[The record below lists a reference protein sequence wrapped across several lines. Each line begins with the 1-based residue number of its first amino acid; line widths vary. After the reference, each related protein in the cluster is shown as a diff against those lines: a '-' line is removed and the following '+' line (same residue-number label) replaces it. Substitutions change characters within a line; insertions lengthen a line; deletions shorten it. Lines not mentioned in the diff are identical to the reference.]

1 MVIHEK
7 LNVEILC
14 FASDVFSLKFIGIA
28 FVSSSINIASS
39 YDLAS
44 AFASLISSHLIIES
58 SIILAKYF
66 PFLQQHV
73 ARFQTFAHI

>member
-1 MVIHEK
+1 MVIHK
-7 LNVEILC
+7 KQNVEILC

-44 AFASLISSHLIIES
+44 AFASLI
-58 SIILAKYF
+58 
-66 PFLQQHV
+66 
-73 ARFQTFAHI
+73 